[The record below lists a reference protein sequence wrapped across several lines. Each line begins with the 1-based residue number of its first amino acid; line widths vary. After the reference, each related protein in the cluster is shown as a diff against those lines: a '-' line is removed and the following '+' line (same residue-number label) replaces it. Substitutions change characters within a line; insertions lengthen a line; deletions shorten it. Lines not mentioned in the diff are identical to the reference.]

1 MTLLSE
7 IQSDLKQA
15 MLDKDDMT
23 RDTLRMFKSEVQK
36 FEIDSQ
42 ETADD
47 AKALQ
52 IINKMI
58 KQRKDS
64 IAQFTEG
71 GRADLADKEELEVT
85 ILSKY
90 KPQQL
95 NESEISE
102 KVQSAISESE
112 ASTMQDIGK
121 VMGILKSSIQAG
133 TADMGIVSKIVKDQ
147 LS

>member
-1 MTLLSE
+1 
-7 IQSDLKQA
+7 

-71 GRADLADKEELEVT
+71 GRDDLADKEELEVT

-102 KVQSAISESE
+102 KVQSAISESG

-121 VMGILKSSIQAG
+121 VMGILKSSIPAG

>member
-1 MTLLSE
+1 
-7 IQSDLKQA
+7 

-64 IAQFTEG
+64 IAQFTEV

-102 KVQSAISESE
+102 KVQSAISESG

-121 VMGILKSSIQAG
+121 VMGILKSSIPAG

>member
-1 MTLLSE
+1 
-7 IQSDLKQA
+7 

-36 FEIDSQ
+36 FEIDNQ
-42 ETADD
+42 ATADD
-47 AKALQ
+47 VKALQ

-64 IAQFTEG
+64 ITQFTEG
-71 GRADLADKEELEVT
+71 GRVDLAEKEQLEVT

-95 NESEISE
+95 NEFEITE
-102 KVQSAISESE
+102 KVQSAISESG

-121 VMGILKSSIQAG
+121 VMGILKNSIAPG
-133 TADMGIVSKIVKDQ
+133 TADMGMVSKIVKDQ
-147 LS
+147 LN

>member
-1 MTLLSE
+1 
-7 IQSDLKQA
+7 

-47 AKALQ
+47 SKALQ

-64 IAQFTEG
+64 IAQFTDG

-102 KVQSAISESE
+102 KVQSAISESG

-121 VMGILKSSIQAG
+121 VMGILKSSIPAG

>member
-1 MTLLSE
+1 
-7 IQSDLKQA
+7 

-102 KVQSAISESE
+102 KVKSAISESG

-121 VMGILKSSIQAG
+121 VMGILKSSIPAELLIW
-133 TADMGIVSKIVKDQ
+133 A
-147 LS
+147 L

>member
-1 MTLLSE
+1 
-7 IQSDLKQA
+7 

-36 FEIDSQ
+36 FEIDNQ
-42 ETADD
+42 DTADD

-71 GRADLADKEELEVT
+71 GRVDLAEKEQLEVT

-95 NESEISE
+95 NESEITE
-102 KVQSAISESE
+102 KVQSAISQSG

-121 VMGILKSSIQAG
+121 VMGILKNSIAPG
-133 TADMGIVSKIVKDQ
+133 TADMGVVSKIVKDQ
-147 LS
+147 LN

>member
-1 MTLLSE
+1 LSLLSE

-15 MLDKDDMT
+15 MLDKDELT

-36 FEIDSQ
+36 FEIDNK

-47 AKALQ
+47 AKVLQ

-58 KQRKDS
+58 KQRNDS
-64 IAQFTEG
+64 ITQFTNG
-71 GRADLADKEELEVT
+71 GRSDLAEKEQSEVD

-95 NESEISE
+95 DEAEITSKVKKAITESG
-102 KVQSAISESE
+102 A
-112 ASTMQDIGK
+112 ASMQDIGK
-121 VMGILKSSIQAG
+121 VMGILKTSIASG
-133 TADMGIVSKIVKDQ
+133 TADMGIVSKIVKEQ

>member
-1 MTLLSE
+1 
-7 IQSDLKQA
+7 

-47 AKALQ
+47 SKALQ

-64 IAQFTEG
+64 IAQFTDG

-102 KVQSAISESE
+102 KVQSAISESG

-121 VMGILKSSIQAG
+121 VELHPKFDGKQMIMVIQP
-133 TADMGIVSKIVKDQ
+133 
-147 LS
+147 L

>member
-1 MTLLSE
+1 
-7 IQSDLKQA
+7 

-102 KVQSAISESE
+102 KVQSAISESG

-121 VMGILKSSIQAG
+121 VMGILKSSIPAG

-147 LS
+147 LT

>member
-1 MTLLSE
+1 
-7 IQSDLKQA
+7 
-15 MLDKDDMT
+15 MLEKDDMT

-64 IAQFTEG
+64 IAQFTDG
-71 GRADLADKEELEVT
+71 GRADLADKEDLEVT

-102 KVQSAISESE
+102 KVQSAISESG
-112 ASTMQDIGK
+112 ASTMKDIGK
-121 VMGILKSSIQAG
+121 VMGILKSSIPAG

>member
-1 MTLLSE
+1 
-7 IQSDLKQA
+7 

-47 AKALQ
+47 EKALQ

-64 IAQFTEG
+64 ITQFTDG
-71 GRADLADKEELEVT
+71 GRVDLADKEELEVT

-102 KVQSAISESE
+102 KVQSAISESG

-121 VMGILKSSIQAG
+121 VMGILKSSIPAG